1 MNPLRTLLILA
12 LLPIAFA
19 LHAEEEIAVGKFN
32 KPQRPPTPEELLSQA
47 KAKQGYEDSMRRLGE
62 QRRAT
67 AERRAAAELEM
78 AEADAWAAKL
88 LQLTPAQVDAWMREP
103 VKDETAYERI
113 AAMSDAQLEA
123 AERGGAAEPPAV
135 RRWGALGLTVALLLA
150 WAIWKHLKKGARE

>member
-88 LQLTPAQVDAWMREP
+88 LQLTPAQVNAWMREP
-103 VKDETAYERI
+103 VKDEAAYERI
-113 AAMSDAQLEA
+113 AAMNEAQLEA
-123 AERGGAAEPPAV
+123 AERGSATEPPPA
-135 RRWGALGLTVALLLA
+135 RRWGALGATVALLLA

>member
-1 MNPLRTLLILA
+1 MVKRLICLAFGLCLLA
-12 LLPIAFA
+12 LARAQQPPLPKPIADRFA
-19 LHAEEEIAVGKFN
+19 NDPQAYFEWEKRNRQQEEGFRALRELRDKASDN
-32 KPQRPPTPEELLSQA
+32 KVA
-47 KAKQGYEDSMRRLGE
+47 KA
-62 QRRAT
+62 
-67 AERRAAAELEM
+67 AEI

>member
-123 AERGGAAEPPAV
+123 AERGGAAEPPAA